1 MTRQHIYSHFCAFIY
16 RFSVLNLSVCQAST
30 ITTLFFTSWKWLPFF
45 WIVAQAN
52 GVLENEKSVMSF
64 LKHWNM
70 KRLKWLSLYFHINY
84 HCFYFKVSASVNS
97 VNTTVFSEGEDA
109 ILFCDVSGVPP
120 PVVSWFNDKNEN
132 VYNGSLWKLPSVNRS
147 YNGTYKCQASNG
159 CGMDSKIFDIIV
171 QCKSV
176 GLWGTAHSLSFSVID
191 LFVVFR
197 FGLKLK
203 IVILGNSFL
212 NTLGQ
217 IWVQVPDQISSLSFL
232 VLQCC

>member
-1 MTRQHIYSHFCAFIY
+1 
-16 RFSVLNLSVCQAST
+16 
-30 ITTLFFTSWKWLPFF
+30 
-45 WIVAQAN
+45 
-52 GVLENEKSVMSF
+52 
-64 LKHWNM
+64 M

-97 VNTTVFSEGEDA
+97 VNTTIFSEGEDA

-120 PVVSWFNDKNEN
+120 PVISWFNDKNEN
-132 VYNGSLWKLPSVNRS
+132 VYDGSLWKLPSVNRS

-159 CGMDSKIFDIIV
+159 CGMDSKTFDIIV

-203 IVILGNSFL
+203 IVILGNAFL
-212 NTLGQ
+212 NNPWTGMSAVA
-217 IWVQVPDQISSLSFL
+217 WPVQFIVFFSIAVLFTDENRLHENEVVVRYMISVRYF
-232 VLQCC
+232 